1 MHAVLL
7 LHYIFTLNAFP
18 FFFSKYLPGQKML
31 AKKSNVWKNN
41 SNLDYF
47 IISSNVRKDYDND
60 KGRKEVALLFHM
72 QLSQTVILQDFKAA
86 CH

>member
-1 MHAVLL
+1 
-7 LHYIFTLNAFP
+7 
-18 FFFSKYLPGQKML
+18 ML

-47 IISSNVRKDYDND
+47 IISSNIRKDYDND

-72 QLSQTVILQDFKAA
+72 QLSQTVILQDFKAV